1 MLNYASY
8 ANIMPIMLY
17 APAMLLCQCLC
28 WHNPL
33 GPNLLA
39 YHGNWGGCRPGL
51 GSGCARRR
59 AVIPKNGRSRPT
71 TRDNS
76 YRTRVHRHHTE
87 SGATGTVP
95 ASRHR
100 QLQVCSICSL
110 ENVYKCEF
118 ENLSSCRFRNSAGT
132 VLMMRPH
139 GFVQLS
145 GKIS

>member
-1 MLNYASY
+1 MVPEVLRHHTDRGNQLSWGDTGGA
-8 ANIMPIMLY
+8 
-17 APAMLLCQCLC
+17 
-28 WHNPL
+28 H
-33 GPNLLA
+33 LLA

-59 AVIPKNGRSRPT
+59 AVIPKHGRSRPT

-87 SGATGTVP
+87 GGATSTVGTG
-95 ASRHR
+95 SYKF
-100 QLQVCSICSL
+100 VCSICSL